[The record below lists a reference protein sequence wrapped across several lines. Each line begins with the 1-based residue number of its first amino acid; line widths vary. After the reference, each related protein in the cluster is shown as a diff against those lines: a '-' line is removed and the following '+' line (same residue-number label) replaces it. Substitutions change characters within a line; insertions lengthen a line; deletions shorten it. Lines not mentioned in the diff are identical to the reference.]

1 MSFPTIVY
9 KNPGAHPGPDGTSYD
24 YKGVGDAKALAVAL
38 GEGWRVS
45 LAVVSD
51 VPADDAPPTRAEL
64 EEQATALG
72 LKFDGRTPDARL
84 SRLISDNLQGGS

>member
-9 KNPGAHPGPDGTSYD
+9 KNPGAHPGPNGTSYD
-24 YKGVGDAKALAVAL
+24 YRGVEDAKALEAAL

-45 LAVVSD
+45 LVAIE

-64 EEQATALG
+64 EQQATAIG

-84 SRLISDNLQGGS
+84 ARLIADNLQGGS